1 MASSRV
7 KLEVKFDGGRFR
19 ISGDDRRWDILS
31 PGPYGN
37 VVFNPHLTD
46 TIEYIQER
54 GL

>member
-7 KLEVKFDGGRFR
+7 KLEVKFDGDRFR
-19 ISGDDRRWDILS
+19 ISGD
-31 PGPYGN
+31 

-54 GL
+54 EL